1 MSASGCSGENIDD
14 FEDKLTSDCTDME
27 IFNGFFNTLENNI
40 VSSGNEEEWNGM
52 EHEEKWNAVLI
63 AILDA
68 KTKSLRAELFVR
80 IVLYFQK
87 YEMKLIEEDLKSLF
101 TKLYAKMTDR
111 EKPNAVE
118 RAGILACISA
128 LDLSGIK
135 DLSLI
140 KDRLLEGAGENTLKT
155 PKEYMDTFFSEK
167 WKTDH
172 SWAYNETASKII
184 QDEITAQL
192 KAYFRILPDTTD
204 FSMFESLKGEGLAK
218 EFDVKEASFEVAVKI
233 GPQCVLVTVNAP
245 GKYVKRQ
252 SPSALP
258 MSSLGDRVT
267 NQAYIN
273 EVVQFVDEAVRE
285 LQSSVQLNNTR
296 KFEVDEAMLEPPK
309 ASNERKKRDE
319 ERKKLDR
326 EKKNAEKSRKKE
338 EANRIKALE
347 DFVERFE
354 KERAEARR
362 KAEAKEKVDETKTS
376 AGTSGSF
383 SPKITMLMKRHD
395 VAAKEAEKLR
405 RMLET

>member
-27 IFNGFFNTLENNI
+27 IFTGFFNTLENNI
-40 VSSGNEEEWNGM
+40 VSSGKGN
-52 EHEEKWNAVLI
+52 EEKWNAVLI

-184 QDEITAQL
+184 QNEITAQL
-192 KAYFRILPDTTD
+192 KAYFRTQCRSKRCNADSRSPVSTLTTW
-204 FSMFESLKGEGLAK
+204 
-218 EFDVKEASFEVAVKI
+218 
-233 GPQCVLVTVNAP
+233 
-245 GKYVKRQ
+245 
-252 SPSALP
+252 
-258 MSSLGDRVT
+258 
-267 NQAYIN
+267 
-273 EVVQFVDEAVRE
+273 
-285 LQSSVQLNNTR
+285 
-296 KFEVDEAMLEPPK
+296 
-309 ASNERKKRDE
+309 
-319 ERKKLDR
+319 
-326 EKKNAEKSRKKE
+326 
-338 EANRIKALE
+338 
-347 DFVERFE
+347 
-354 KERAEARR
+354 
-362 KAEAKEKVDETKTS
+362 
-376 AGTSGSF
+376 
-383 SPKITMLMKRHD
+383 
-395 VAAKEAEKLR
+395 
-405 RMLET
+405 